1 MVMLTFESVDK
12 IPKSMIVVLDLTKL
26 YLLIF
31 AYIQLFQL
39 TLSDFKATSLRDKTE
54 N

>member
-26 YLLIF
+26 YLL
-31 AYIQLFQL
+31 AYFQPRKCYCERSS
-39 TLSDFKATSLRDKTE
+39 TLAHGKL
-54 N
+54 